1 MYDYF
6 DGDCTMTGILKV
18 DQIQNNTGTSVM
30 TFDSNGHVNL
40 PQAIAFM
47 AQKTDASTHSAGGNI
62 TFNSTITSHS
72 GWNGTTFT
80 CPVAGKY
87 RFHMSAHMQSMSN
100 SAYQIGIAKG
110 GTVVIVAYAY
120 NSTATRERNSCE
132 AIISCNAGDEITFRL
147 IEGDLYAGS
156 GNSGVYCTG
165 YLIG

>member
-1 MYDYF
+1 MAS
-6 DGDCTMTGILKV
+6 TLKV
-18 DQIQNNTGTSVM
+18 NEIQHTGGTSALSVN
-30 TFDSNGHVNL
+30 SSGVVNL

-47 AQKTDASTHSAGGNI
+47 AQKTDATTHTAGGNI
-62 TFNSTITSHS
+62 TFNSTITAHS

-132 AIISCNAGDEITFRL
+132 AIISCNAGDAITFRL
-147 IEGDLYAGS
+147 IEGDVYAGT

>member
-1 MYDYF
+1 MVYWSYF
-6 DGDCTMTGILKV
+6 YYGRNGDRTMTGILKV

-110 GTVVIVAYAY
+110 GTVV
-120 NSTATRERNSCE
+120 E
-132 AIISCNAGDEITFRL
+132 AIISCNAGDAITFRL

>member
-1 MYDYF
+1 
-6 DGDCTMTGILKV
+6 MTGILKV
-18 DQIQNNTGTSVM
+18 DQIQNNTGTAAM
-30 TFDSNGHVNL
+30 TINSDGYVNL

-47 AQKTDASTHSAGGNI
+47 AQKTDASTHTAGGNI
-62 TFNSTITSHS
+62 PFNSTITSHS

-100 SAYQIGIAKG
+100 SGYQIGIAKN

-132 AIISCNAGDEITFRL
+132 AILSCNVGDAITFRL
-147 IEGDLYAGS
+147 IEGDVYAG

-165 YLIG
+165 HLLG